1 MDILMSTESVTS
13 NHDLNAMTHLYNT
26 FESQVQ
32 GLKSLGVALET
43 FGSLLSSVLIN
54 KLPPTIHLSKLLE
67 AFERELR
74 DHERAA
80 LDLLSQRRTPK
91 VLSSTTTLFSG
102 YTQLKCY

>member
-1 MDILMSTESVTS
+1 MSTKSVTS

>member
-1 MDILMSTESVTS
+1 MSTESVTS

-32 GLKSLGVALET
+32 GLKSLGVALEM

-91 VLSSTTTLFSG
+91 VQPQFSG
-102 YTQLKCY
+102 YTQLKCC